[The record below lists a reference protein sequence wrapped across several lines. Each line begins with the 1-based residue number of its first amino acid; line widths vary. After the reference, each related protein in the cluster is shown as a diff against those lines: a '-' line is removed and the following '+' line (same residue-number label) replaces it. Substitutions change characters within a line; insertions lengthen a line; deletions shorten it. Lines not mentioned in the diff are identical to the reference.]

1 MRHLIVVFSFV
12 VASGLFSA
20 ASAQPPSSPNTDRP
34 GNDYKNFE
42 IGGSNDCRDACL
54 KDGRCEAWAYVKPG
68 IQGRRAHCW
77 LKDRVPAAVA
87 NSCCISGTR
96 SQRID

>member
-1 MRHLIVVFSFV
+1 MRHLIVAFSFV

-34 GNDYKNFE
+34 GGDYSNFE
-42 IGGSNDCRDACL
+42 IGVPPACRDACM
-54 KDGRCEAWAYVKPG
+54 KDGRCVAWTYVKPG
-68 IQGRRAHCW
+68 IQGRRARCW

-87 NSCCISGTR
+87 NPCCTSGTR